1 MTSRM
6 LCSSPRCWRPL
17 VWLRKTPTSRN
28 WTNASSSDKDK
39 RSTSRPFTRSST
51 SGLAATTLA
60 HQRTSMLS
68 RVPRPRVRVREIL
81 CSDRFVGVGGSSSQ
95 APLRAA
101 PHRGSGTTEH
111 RRYRT
116 ADGDGRQYRRQS
128 RPDRCQTVE
137 IVLNRW
143 STDGERDRLLIVLQD
158 QGPAKLLD
166 ALHAVPRI
174 GYIRTP
180 DSLGYELH
188 FARKTPGEDGGEDI
202 VIATD
207 RYIGFWRSGQSPAHD
222 RLPVHRHPNAHEPGW
237 ARRGTAV
244 VGHQDHRRQ
253 EEANDHSGKLRH
265 PTRAA
270 DQCSTSTAITVE
282 RTDTHKSDRVVS
294 CGLDIFARLL
304 SLLPWKP
311 LDEVRHPTYVR
322 STG

>member
-116 ADGDGRQYRRQS
+116 ADGDGRQYRRQP

-207 RYIGFWRSGQSPAHD
+207 RYIGFWEAANRPRTIDYPFTVIQMHMNPDGQGEG
-222 RLPVHRHPNAHEPGW
+222 RLSLATKIIADKKRQTIILENFGIQPVLLTN
-237 ARRGTAV
+237 V
-244 VGHQDHRRQ
+244 RRQ
-253 EEANDHSGKLRH
+253 PPSR
-265 PTRAA
+265 
-270 DQCSTSTAITVE
+270 
-282 RTDTHKSDRVVS
+282 
-294 CGLDIFARLL
+294 
-304 SLLPWKP
+304 
-311 LDEVRHPTYVR
+311 
-322 STG
+322 